1 MGLLYSIDSTGYQMN
16 QRQLEILM
24 HPKHIRRDVSEI
36 IIKSFSKQIEQSVK
50 AIHKWTEV
58 SEYESKNARKQV
70 LSTLDIHKLA
80 VDIFTTITMVTQ
92 KPLPY
97 ISVASQIAIDNMS
110 KLDSIKTAC
119 ELIALL
125 QHTKLYVINKNYDT
139 RLIESLVV
147 LPKDAEITKRIR
159 LSCFLPPMIEPPKP
173 VNNNR
178 QSGYLTINDH
188 IVLGYKENQHNQRL
202 SLDVINTL
210 NQNKYVLDNY
220 VIQNFEKPW
229 FKEVL
234 EECELSL
241 LDTIDQQKYYDQTVT
256 FEKYKE
262 QLKVLTEI
270 IKDKPIYFNH
280 RYDKR
285 GRIYTVGYHFNTQG
299 TSYEKACINLCKQ
312 ELITGEL

>member
-1 MGLLYSIDSTGYQMN
+1 MN

-50 AIHKWTEV
+50 AIHKWIEI
-58 SEYESKNARKQV
+58 SEYESKNARKQI
-70 LSTLDIHKLA
+70 LSTLDIHKL
-80 VDIFTTITMVTQ
+80 VVNIFTTITMVAQ

-110 KLDSIKTAC
+110 KLDSIKTAS

-125 QHTKLYVINKNYDT
+125 QHTNLYAINKTYDT

-147 LPKDAEITKRIR
+147 LPEDAEITKRIR
-159 LSCFLPPMIEPPKP
+159 LSCFLPPMLEPPKP
-173 VNNNR
+173 VNNNK

-188 IVLGYKENQHNQRL
+188 VVLGYKKNQHNQRL
-202 SLDVINTL
+202 SLDVINIL
-210 NQNKYVLDNY
+210 NQNEYVLDSY

-229 FKEVL
+229 FREEL
-234 EECELSL
+234 EEHELSL
-241 LDTIDQQKYYDQTVT
+241 LDTIDQQEYYDQAVT

-280 RYDKR
+280 KYDKR

-299 TSYEKACINLCKQ
+299 TSYEKACINLKTK
-312 ELITGEL
+312 EFVTGEL

>member
-1 MGLLYSIDSTGYQMN
+1 MN

-50 AIHKWTEV
+50 AIHKWIEI
-58 SEYESKNARKQV
+58 SEYESKNARKQI
-70 LSTLDIHKLA
+70 LSTLDIHKLV
-80 VDIFTTITMVTQ
+80 VDIFTTITMVAQ

-110 KLDSIKTAC
+110 KLDSIKTAS

-125 QHTKLYVINKNYDT
+125 QHTNLYAINKTYDT

-147 LPKDAEITKRIR
+147 LPEDAEITKRIR
-159 LSCFLPPMIEPPKP
+159 LSCFLPPMLEPPKP
-173 VNNNR
+173 VNNNK

-188 IVLGYKENQHNQRL
+188 VVLGYKKNQHNQRL
-202 SLDVINTL
+202 SLDVINIL
-210 NQNKYVLDNY
+210 NQNEYVLDSY

-229 FKEVL
+229 FREEL
-234 EECELSL
+234 EEHELSL
-241 LDTIDQQKYYDQTVT
+241 LDTIDQQEYYDQAVT

-280 RYDKR
+280 KYDKR

-299 TSYEKACINLCKQ
+299 TSYEKACINLKTK
-312 ELITGEL
+312 EFVTGEL

>member
-1 MGLLYSIDSTGYQMN
+1 MN
-16 QRQLEILM
+16 QRQLEMLM
-24 HPKHIRRDVSEI
+24 HPKHIRKDVSEI
-36 IIKSFSKQIEQSVK
+36 ISKSFSKQIEQSVK
-50 AIHKWTEV
+50 AIYKWIEV
-58 SEYESKNARKQV
+58 SEYESKNARKQI
-70 LSTLDIHKLA
+70 LSTLDIHKL
-80 VDIFTTITMVTQ
+80 VVNIFTTITMVAQ

-110 KLDSIKTAC
+110 KLDSIKTAS

-125 QHTKLYVINKNYDT
+125 QHTNLYAINKTYDT

-147 LPKDAEITKRIR
+147 LPEDAEITKRIR
-159 LSCFLPPMIEPPKP
+159 LSCFLPPMLEPPKP
-173 VNNNR
+173 VNNNK

-188 IVLGYKENQHNQRL
+188 VVLGYKKNQHNQRL
-202 SLDVINTL
+202 SLDVINIL
-210 NQNKYVLDNY
+210 NQNEYVLDSY

-229 FKEVL
+229 FREEL
-234 EECELSL
+234 EEHELSL
-241 LDTIDQQKYYDQTVT
+241 LDTIDQQEYYDQAVT

-280 RYDKR
+280 KYDKR

-299 TSYEKACINLCKQ
+299 TSYEKACINLKTK
-312 ELITGEL
+312 EFVTGEL

>member
-1 MGLLYSIDSTGYQMN
+1 MGLFYSADSTGYQMN

-36 IIKSFSKQIEQSVK
+36 IIKSFSKQIVLSVK
-50 AIHKWTEV
+50 AIHKWIEV
-58 SEYESKNARKQV
+58 SEYESKNARKQM
-70 LSTLDIHKLA
+70 LSTLDIHKLV
-80 VDIFTTITMVTQ
+80 VDIFTTITMVAQ

-110 KLDSIKTAC
+110 KLDSIKTAS

-125 QHTKLYVINKNYDT
+125 QHTKLYAINKTYDT

-147 LPKDAEITKRIR
+147 LPEDAEITKRIR

-173 VNNNR
+173 VNNNK
-178 QSGYLTINDH
+178 QSGYLTVNDYV
-188 IVLGYKENQHNQRL
+188 VLGYKENQHNQRL
-202 SLDVINTL
+202 SLDVINIL

-229 FKEVL
+229 FREVL
-234 EECELSL
+234 EEHELSL
-241 LDTIDQQKYYDQTVT
+241 LDMIDQQEYYDQAVT

-280 RYDKR
+280 KYDKR
-285 GRIYTVGYHFNTQG
+285 GRIYAQGYHFNTQG
-299 TSYEKACINLCKQ
+299 TSYEKACINLKTK
-312 ELITGEL
+312 EFVTGEL

>member
-1 MGLLYSIDSTGYQMN
+1 MN

-24 HPKHIRRDVSEI
+24 HPKHVRRDVSEI

-70 LSTLDIHKLA
+70 LSTLDIHKLV

-139 RLIESLVV
+139 RLIESLVYCQKMQK
-147 LPKDAEITKRIR
+147 L
-159 LSCFLPPMIEPPKP
+159 LS
-173 VNNNR
+173 
-178 QSGYLTINDH
+178 
-188 IVLGYKENQHNQRL
+188 
-202 SLDVINTL
+202 
-210 NQNKYVLDNY
+210 VLDY
-220 VIQNFEKPW
+220 LV
-229 FKEVL
+229 
-234 EECELSL
+234 S
-241 LDTIDQQKYYDQTVT
+241 
-256 FEKYKE
+256 
-262 QLKVLTEI
+262 
-270 IKDKPIYFNH
+270 
-280 RYDKR
+280 
-285 GRIYTVGYHFNTQG
+285 YH
-299 TSYEKACINLCKQ
+299 L
-312 ELITGEL
+312 

>member
-1 MGLLYSIDSTGYQMN
+1 MLEEMLVKLLS
-16 QRQLEILM
+16 
-24 HPKHIRRDVSEI
+24 
-36 IIKSFSKQIEQSVK
+36 K

-70 LSTLDIHKLA
+70 LSTLDIHKLV

-188 IVLGYKENQHNQRL
+188 VVLGYKENQHNQRL

-241 LDTIDQQKYYDQTVT
+241 LDTIDQQKYFDQTVT

-280 RYDKR
+280 KYDKR

>member
-1 MGLLYSIDSTGYQMN
+1 MGLLYSTDSTGYQMN

-50 AIHKWTEV
+50 AIHKWIEV
-58 SEYESKNARKQV
+58 SEYESKNARKQM
-70 LSTLDIHKLA
+70 LSTLDIHKLV
-80 VDIFTTITMVTQ
+80 VDIFTTITMVAQ

-110 KLDSIKTAC
+110 KLDSIKTAS

-125 QHTKLYVINKNYDT
+125 QHTNLYAIKTYDT

-173 VNNNR
+173 VNNNK
-178 QSGYLTINDH
+178 QSGYLTINDYV
-188 IVLGYKENQHNQRL
+188 VLGYKKNQHNQRL
-202 SLDVINTL
+202 SLDVINIL

-229 FKEVL
+229 FREEL
-234 EECELSL
+234 EEHELSL
-241 LDTIDQQKYYDQTVT
+241 LDTIDQQEYYDQAVT

-280 RYDKR
+280 KYDKR

-299 TSYEKACINLCKQ
+299 TSYEKACINLKTK
-312 ELITGEL
+312 EFVTGEL

>member
-1 MGLLYSIDSTGYQMN
+1 
-16 QRQLEILM
+16 
-24 HPKHIRRDVSEI
+24 
-36 IIKSFSKQIEQSVK
+36 
-50 AIHKWTEV
+50 
-58 SEYESKNARKQV
+58 
-70 LSTLDIHKLA
+70 
-80 VDIFTTITMVTQ
+80 
-92 KPLPY
+92 
-97 ISVASQIAIDNMS
+97 
-110 KLDSIKTAC
+110 
-119 ELIALL
+119 
-125 QHTKLYVINKNYDT
+125 
-139 RLIESLVV
+139 
-147 LPKDAEITKRIR
+147 
-159 LSCFLPPMIEPPKP
+159 MIEPPKP

-234 EECELSL
+234 KECELSL

-280 RYDKR
+280 KYDKR